1 MEKVAKRS
9 DTLSSVRNAA
19 RILNSFTA
27 DNPTQRV
34 SDIALD
40 LDLGKSTVSRLLA
53 TLAEEGLVTK
63 DPETQEYH
71 LGSNVLTMA
80 GVLINNMDIHKEA
93 APVLNQ
99 VVQQTGE
106 TAHLAIMDGLDTIY
120 IHKEEATHPTRIKT
134 HLGRRNPSY
143 CTSSGKVLMAFS
155 DPELTERI
163 IAKGLTP
170 YTEKTIINA
179 EQLRTVL
186 ANIKNNGYATARE
199 EFTKGTIS
207 IAAPI
212 FDYTGKV
219 VAALSVVGS
228 AKRMKP
234 YKRTEFA
241 AIVKNAAADAS
252 ERLGYD
258 QRYL

>member
-1 MEKVAKRS
+1 METVERRS

-27 DNPTQRV
+27 DNPSQRV

-40 LDLGKSTVSRLLA
+40 LDLSKSAVSRLLA
-53 TLAEEGLVTK
+53 TLALEGLVYK
-63 DPETQEYH
+63 EPDTQEYR
-71 LGSNVLTMA
+71 LGTNVLTMA
-80 GVLINNMDIHKEA
+80 GVLIHNMDIHKEA
-93 APVLNQ
+93 APLLNQ
-99 VVQQTGE
+99 VVLQTGE
-106 TAHLAIMDGLDTIY
+106 TAHLATLDGLDTIY

-155 DPELTERI
+155 DPEITERI
-163 IAKGLTP
+163 IAKGLTS
-170 YTEKTIINA
+170 YTDQTITNA
-179 EQLRTVL
+179 ENLRTAL
-186 ANIKNNGYATARE
+186 TNIKSNGYATARE
-199 EFTKGTIS
+199 EFVKGTIS

-212 FDYTGKV
+212 FDYTGKI

-241 AIVKNAAADAS
+241 AVVKRAATDAS

-258 QRYL
+258 RRYL